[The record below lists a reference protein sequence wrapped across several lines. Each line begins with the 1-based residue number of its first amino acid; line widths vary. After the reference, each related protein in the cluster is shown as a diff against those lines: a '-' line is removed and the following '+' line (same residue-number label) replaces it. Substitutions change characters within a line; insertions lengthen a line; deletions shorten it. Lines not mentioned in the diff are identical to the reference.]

1 MAIRTGFFLH
11 SVKTLISLS
20 ATIRTVRFK
29 RYDPVRLLGMF
40 GTQNSLNFPIHFRK
54 LTGFDQKR
62 HFYQYKYQ
70 PRVSNSF
77 FLQIG
82 CLYPFSCLT
91 KLASRSD
98 EFLSW
103 KYHRIRI
110 FDDSKEPR
118 AISTLGAVES
128 IRSIL
133 EHHPLNLLLRRKWWI
148 DGTIGKRRILED
160 KRYLS

>member
-1 MAIRTGFFLH
+1 MAIRTEFFSYSPDLT
-11 SVKTLISLS
+11 VRNVRTIW
-20 ATIRTVRFK
+20 AIRTVRSK
-29 RYDPVRLLGMF
+29 LCDLVRFWSILVHNFSKKDGFWAKMSFFIYSSIILG
-40 GTQNSLNFPIHFRK
+40 
-54 LTGFDQKR
+54 
-62 HFYQYKYQ
+62 YQ
-70 PRVSNSF
+70 NSF

-148 DGTIGKRRILED
+148 DGTKAIRRNLED
-160 KRYLS
+160 KRY

>member
-1 MAIRTGFFLH
+1 MAIRTGFFSYSPDLT
-11 SVKTLISLS
+11 VRNVRTIW
-20 ATIRTVRFK
+20 AIRTVRSK
-29 RYDPVRLLGMF
+29 LCDLVRFWSILVHNFSKKDGFWAKMSFFIYSSIILG
-40 GTQNSLNFPIHFRK
+40 
-54 LTGFDQKR
+54 
-62 HFYQYKYQ
+62 YQ
-70 PRVSNSF
+70 NSF

-148 DGTIGKRRILED
+148 DGTKAIRRNLED
-160 KRYLS
+160 KRY